1 VLLWCTRESYPDGS
15 PQGLAGRSPS
25 SMARKA
31 KHISAHAPRS
41 LEFLMFM
48 PRKFFTLALFSQLGC
63 RFEENVP
70 QQKTGSRLRNPRF
83 HSDMPP
89 RRREG
94 SNNAETS
101 YRIPI
106 SGKAKSVR
114 GSGSA
119 RVHSCHT
126 SVRERT
132 RLQPLR
138 TQFCPSAGGR
148 WEIPSGKRP
157 RNPTLRKEREGWAP
171 GQGVNERNRLFLTVR
186 PTRNNPWCCFVAR
199 APEDQKQS

>member
-1 VLLWCTRESYPDGS
+1 MVDFTWTRKIRVLLWCTRESYPDGS

-138 TQFCPSAGGR
+138 YAGVLPVCGGSLGNFERPATVETYPS
-148 WEIPSGKRP
+148 
-157 RNPTLRKEREGWAP
+157 
-171 GQGVNERNRLFLTVR
+171 Q
-186 PTRNNPWCCFVAR
+186 R
-199 APEDQKQS
+199 A